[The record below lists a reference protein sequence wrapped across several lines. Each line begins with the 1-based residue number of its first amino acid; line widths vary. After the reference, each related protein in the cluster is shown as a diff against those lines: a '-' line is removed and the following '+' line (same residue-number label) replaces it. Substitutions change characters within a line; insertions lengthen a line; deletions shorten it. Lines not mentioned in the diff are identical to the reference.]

1 MWSYILRYVVKKSMI
16 ALTLLSLVVLALIIT
31 QAQALS
37 NDLVAETSVVLQDD
51 EFLIMIVFREPPPAL
66 KSLDAKLIL
75 NLSSDKGQ
83 LRLKILRAL
92 GKSYLTMQEFS
103 INTTKSLSDSVYRE
117 ASFIKYELGH
127 EVLINLTIGIDVNVK
142 EVYVSKGYLMGML
155 SKLFNASDVLKTIK
169 YLNDCIELKS
179 GEVRE
184 VDDYIYINYSIVLKK
199 ECLSKITKY
208 PALGVEYINE
218 SLRQRIVIEKDILND
233 AISTEFVSKDLI
245 NYVNLLLRD
254 LSSVVGISGREV
266 SLAINASTSVGLAD
280 FIDVELSYGGGNRS
294 LVNKIVIHKFIGE
307 NLSSSWNS
315 LRDDIIRFFKGLGVE
330 LFNVTDLM
338 IRSREGYRL
347 MHDSKYYES
356 LSFTNLTLSQLCDL
370 ISSTDVVK
378 PPKTTTTSITT
389 STIAPTTP
397 PKPMDIWSRLKI
409 LILIALIITLLVV
422 VYLTII
428 MRRE

>member
-31 QAQALS
+31 QAQAVS
-37 NDLVAETSVVLQDD
+37 NEVVETSIVLQDD
-51 EFLIMIVFREPPPAL
+51 EFVVILIFREPPPTL
-66 KSLDAKLIL
+66 KSLNIKLIL
-75 NLSSDKGQ
+75 NLSSNEGH
-83 LRLKILRAL
+83 LRFKALRAL
-92 GKSYLTMQEFS
+92 GKAYLTIQEFS
-103 INTTKSLSDSVYRE
+103 INTTKSLSSGVYRE
-117 ASFIKYELGH
+117 TSLIKYKLGR
-127 EVLINLTIGIDVNVK
+127 EVLINLTMSINVNV
-142 EVYVSKGYLMGML
+142 EEGYVGKGYLVGTL
-155 SKLFNASDVLKTIK
+155 SKLFNASDVLKTVK
-169 YLNDCIELKS
+169 YLDYCAELKS

-199 ECLSKITKY
+199 ECLLKIIKY

-218 SLRQRIVIEKDILND
+218 SLRQRVVIEKDILSD
-233 AISTEFVSKDLI
+233 DVITEFVGRDFI

-254 LSSVVGISGREV
+254 LSSVTGISGRET
-266 SLAINASTSVGLAD
+266 SLAINASASVGLAD
-280 FIDVELSYGGGNRS
+280 IIDVELNYGGGNGS
-294 LVNKIVIHKFIGE
+294 LINKIVIHKFIGE

-315 LRDDIIRFFKGLGVE
+315 LRDDIIRFFKKLGVE
-330 LFNVTDLM
+330 VFNVTDLI

-347 MHDSKYYES
+347 MHDNKYYES
-356 LSFTNLTLSQLCDL
+356 LSFTNLTLSQLYDL
-370 ISSTDVVK
+370 ISSIDVVK

-389 STIAPTTP
+389 STTTP
-397 PKPMDIWSRLKI
+397 TIAPKPMDIWSRLKI